1 MIAPLKT
8 VFRIKDVLQRIAVS
22 NIYLY
27 IFSRRVVG
35 RLPFMLPHDADF
47 HGLSKLA
54 NDRDLMLD
62 VGAND
67 GLSARSMH
75 HLRPQKSIFSIEP
88 NPAHEASL
96 AALRAKGWPF
106 DFRMVGAGR
115 GTASFTLFTPVYR
128 GFALTNYASMN
139 PEAVRANL
147 EKHMNIDGLS
157 RHVQLVENVVQVIPL
172 DELNLQVDVVKI
184 DVEGLED
191 SVVAGLANTIDRCRP
206 AFMVEHNPLSY
217 PNLAEFFAGRNYRV
231 CRYLKQSDSFVD
243 FDGGPILNVFFIPVE
258 RLPGVGR

>member
-1 MIAPLKT
+1 MVAQLRT
-8 VFRIKDVLQRIAVS
+8 VFRVKDALQRIAVS

-27 IFSRRVVG
+27 VFSRWVVG

-54 NDRDLMLD
+54 NDRDLLLD

-75 HLRPQKSIFSIEP
+75 HLRPQKPIFSIEP
-88 NPAHEASL
+88 NPTHERSL
-96 AALRAKGWPF
+96 VALRAKGWHF
-106 DFRMVGAGR
+106 DFRMVGAGQ
-115 GTASFTLFTPVYR
+115 GATSFTLFTPVYR

-139 PEAVRANL
+139 PDAVRANL

-157 RHVQLVENVVQVIPL
+157 RHVQLIENVVPVIPL
-172 DELNLQVDVVKI
+172 DELKLVVDVVKI

-191 SVVAGLANTIDRCRP
+191 LVVAGLRETIDRCRP
-206 AFMVEHNPLSY
+206 TFMVEYNPLSY
-217 PNLAEFFAGRNYRV
+217 PNLSEFFASRNYRV
-231 CRYLKQSDSFVD
+231 CRYLKQSGAFVD
-243 FDGGPILNVFFIPVE
+243 FDGGPVLNVFFIPSE
-258 RLPGVGR
+258 RMLEVGR